1 MDKTRELDG
10 GPSGRAEVEWVR
22 ELVAA
27 KTNAHLEAANLDVRI
42 DHRSLEV
49 QAKEALARGDLV
61 AAAVLSRTPTRHLG
75 KDASAI
81 ESRGGRSELGD
92 RNRSIEEGNQEAFDD
107 LLSQFEQEGR
117 AMATPDS
124 HGEELARRE
133 VRRAAGK
140 TLSFSDGEIVMSAG
154 MANAIDRRR
163 PNGADDTGAVSVE
176 ALGNEVVQQ
185 GTLLQDD
192 LAANGLQVT
201 VRAVRALAF
210 GEVVPQDCKEH
221 RAALSRLLLC
231 LKRFAAALVRFPK
244 RLQAVRRAIRL
255 RHMAE
260 QSWNDFVSNC
270 PEPGVP
276 WVAGD
281 WTQRRGR
288 RLAALEQ
295 RTKELTDAQAA
306 VAPSQETA
314 LAKELG
320 LRGGELEVS
329 STAFLDKCAV
339 RLVVSHET
347 PLARSELTPAPAL
360 AVSPPTPSPVR
371 RGPRLH

>member
-1 MDKTRELDG
+1 
-10 GPSGRAEVEWVR
+10 
-22 ELVAA
+22 
-27 KTNAHLEAANLDVRI
+27 
-42 DHRSLEV
+42 
-49 QAKEALARGDLV
+49 
-61 AAAVLSRTPTRHLG
+61 
-75 KDASAI
+75 
-81 ESRGGRSELGD
+81 
-92 RNRSIEEGNQEAFDD
+92 
-107 LLSQFEQEGR
+107 
-117 AMATPDS
+117 
-124 HGEELARRE
+124 
-133 VRRAAGK
+133 
-140 TLSFSDGEIVMSAG
+140 

-163 PNGADDTGAVSVE
+163 PSSADDVVAVSVE
-176 ALGNEVVQQ
+176 ALGSEVVQQ

-201 VRAVRALAF
+201 IRAVRALAF
-210 GEVVPQDCKEH
+210 GEIVPQDCKEH

-270 PEPGVP
+270 PEPGVS
-276 WVAGD
+276 WHGGD

-295 RTKELTDAQAA
+295 RTRELAYAQAA
-306 VAPSQETA
+306 AGPEQQAS
-314 LAKELG
+314 LANELA

-329 STAFLDKCAV
+329 SKVFLERCTIRLAV
-339 RLVVSHET
+339 THNAPQGRPQV
-347 PLARSELTPAPAL
+347 APAPAL
-360 AVSPPTPSPVR
+360 AASPPTPSPAR